1 MLLTAS
7 LCCNRTH
14 VLCIIRPAQLRL
26 VVLMAEQD
34 ERPRGRGGRLTRSE
48 TVTVRL
54 DPKLRYLAELAAL
67 KHRRTLSS
75 FIEWAIEDTLNRV
88 KLKDGSGYNN
98 DSGTA
103 VAEAAEW
110 LWDVDDADRFAK
122 LALRYPELLTHEE
135 QKRWKLIREN
145 SYLWRGHY
153 GPNDRWVWSVAEDKL
168 NFGHLREHWDLFC
181 AVARGE
187 KPHSA
192 LPTVVDRKKNIE
204 TKPDDFDDDIPF

>member
-1 MLLTAS
+1 
-7 LCCNRTH
+7 
-14 VLCIIRPAQLRL
+14 
-26 VVLMAEQD
+26 
-34 ERPRGRGGRLTRSE
+34 
-48 TVTVRL
+48 
-54 DPKLRYLAELAAL
+54 LAELAAL

-88 KLKDGSGYNN
+88 RLREGNGYSN
-98 DSGTA
+98 DSGTT

-145 SYLWRGHY
+145 GYLWRGHY
-153 GPNDRWVWSVAEDKL
+153 GPNDRWVWSVEEDKL
-168 NFGHLREHWDLFC
+168 NFGRLRDHWDLFC
-181 AVARGE
+181 LVAKGE
-187 KPHSA
+187 KPNSE
-192 LPTVVDRKKNIE
+192 LPTVVDRKQNIE

>member
-75 FIEWAIEDTLNRV
+75 FIEWAIEDSLQRI
-88 KLKDGSGYNN
+88 KLREGTGHNN
-98 DSGTA
+98 EAGTT
-103 VAEAAEW
+103 VSDDAES
-110 LWDVDDADRFAK
+110 LWD
-122 LALRYPELLTHEE
+122 
-135 QKRWKLIREN
+135 
-145 SYLWRGHY
+145 
-153 GPNDRWVWSVAEDKL
+153 
-168 NFGHLREHWDLFC
+168 
-181 AVARGE
+181 
-187 KPHSA
+187 
-192 LPTVVDRKKNIE
+192 
-204 TKPDDFDDDIPF
+204 